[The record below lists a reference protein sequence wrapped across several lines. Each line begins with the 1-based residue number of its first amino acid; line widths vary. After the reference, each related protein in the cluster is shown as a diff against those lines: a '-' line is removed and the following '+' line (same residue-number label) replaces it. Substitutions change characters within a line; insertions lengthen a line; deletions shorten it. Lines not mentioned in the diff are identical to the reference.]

1 MRGELGRTR
10 LYTIRELRRRAAA
23 AAIALIGAVGAL
35 TCAIAAVSWMA
46 GGGWRWPSFTSR
58 PLLPQGSAEIGTQA
72 PFTVSV
78 PPAPTGWVLVVAV
91 CTWLVWLRVA
101 VLPILGR
108 RRGQDRHHA
117 LAQPAAIRAVLGDR
131 RVRRA
136 GRYTLPGL
144 TWWQR
149 FLAPTSQFGYP
160 LGRSTHGDKRGPR
173 LWADWEQRVRI
184 IARTG
189 WGKTYRLLIPI
200 IRDLPGPAL
209 ISSIEPDIFI
219 HTVTARTRRRKHLR
233 WRPLDRAA
241 RRWLP
246 THDHPVAVADFSA
259 PEHRFA
265 AGYPTVRWNPING
278 CEHFGTAARRATTM
292 VSAMRTLT
300 SHTAGRDEFFIA
312 SAIQVLAAWFHAAAL
327 AGKEIDDII
336 GWLRKPTDPTPRRIL
351 EDDHR
356 AERVAELSLSKHLDE
371 RAAKTTSGV
380 ERYLMIAMSCLACTE
395 GRALCGRRFS
405 DDDGAVE
412 QFDMT
417 ALIEQAGTLYILT
430 EEGRTDFIRPLLSL
444 FTAEMFRAARNVAM
458 THPGRRLPLSFIAVL
473 DEPRHAVPVPEL
485 PHVANTLRKHNIGYI
500 FAAQS
505 SAQEDELYGPEATA
519 VRAAAG
525 VSLIGG
531 IDISS
536 AKEIS
541 DRAGTTSVVTGSRG
555 AGRRGDQIQT
565 QQVWTVGDQQ
575 TLVDGQATVMARGL
589 PPFVATVEDPRT
601 RRRWRRIVGEASLVA
616 RHVAAAGA
624 AAQAEH
630 DATVATPTA
639 FRREKQS

>member
-10 LYTIRELRRRAAA
+10 LYTIRQLRRRAAA
-23 AAIALIGAVGAL
+23 VATALIGAVTAL

-46 GGGWRWPSFTSR
+46 GNGWRWPSITIR
-58 PLLPQGSAEIGTQA
+58 PVLPNGSTEAGLQA
-72 PFTVSV
+72 PFTLTV
-78 PPAPTGWVLVVAV
+78 PPAPTAWVLAVAI
-91 CTWLVWLRVA
+91 TSWLLWLRLV
-101 VLPILGR
+101 VVPLLGR
-108 RRGQDRHHA
+108 TRAQDRHHA

-131 RVRRA
+131 RTRRA

-144 TWWQR
+144 SRWQR
-149 FLAPTSQFGYP
+149 FLAPITAFGYP
-160 LGRSTHGDKRGPR
+160 LGRATHGGKRGPR

-209 ISSIEPDIFI
+209 ISSIEPDIFT
-219 HTVTARTRRRKHLR
+219 HTVTARTHRRRHLR

-246 THDHPVAVADFSA
+246 THEHLVAVADFSA

-265 AGYPTVRWNPING
+265 AGYPSVQWNPING
-278 CEHFGTAARRATTM
+278 CEHFGTAARRAATM

-300 SHTAGRDEFFIA
+300 SHAAGRDEFFIA

-356 AERVAELSLSKHLDE
+356 AERAAELSLSKHLDE

-380 ERYLMIAMSCLACTE
+380 ERYLMIAMSCLASTE
-395 GRALCGRRFS
+395 GRALCGQRFI
-405 DDDGAVE
+405 DDNTAAT
-412 QFDMT
+412 QFDMA

-444 FTAEMFRAARNVAM
+444 FTAEMFRAARDVAM
-458 THPGRRLPLSFIAVL
+458 THPGRRLPLPFIAVL
-473 DEPRHAVPVPEL
+473 DEPRHAVPIPEL
-485 PHVANTLRKHNIGYI
+485 PHVANTLRKHNIGYVYS
-500 FAAQS
+500 AQS
-505 SAQEDELYGPEATA
+505 STQEDELYGPEATA

-531 IDISS
+531 IDITS
-536 AKEIS
+536 ATETS
-541 DRAGTTSVVTGSRG
+541 DRAGTTPVVTGSRG
-555 AGRRGDQIQT
+555 GGRRGDQIQT
-565 QQVWTVGDQQ
+565 QHVWTVADQQ
-575 TLVDGQATVMARGL
+575 TLADGHATVLARGL
-589 PPFVATVEDPRT
+589 PPFVATAADPRT
-601 RRRWRRIVGEASLVA
+601 RRRWRHIAAEARTVT
-616 RHVAAAGA
+616 RRVVAAGA
-624 AAQAEH
+624 ARQAEH
-630 DATVATPTA
+630 VAAMATPTA
-639 FRREKQS
+639 FRRRKTP